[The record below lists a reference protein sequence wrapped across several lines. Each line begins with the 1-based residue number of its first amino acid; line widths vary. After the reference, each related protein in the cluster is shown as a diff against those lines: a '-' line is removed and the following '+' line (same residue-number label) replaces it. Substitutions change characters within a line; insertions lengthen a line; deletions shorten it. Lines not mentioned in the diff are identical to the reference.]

1 MPHTVATLQRQKN
14 QRQRMRPGLF
24 LVIAMLLL
32 IVWAGSFL
40 MLHMASVLIHL
51 LLLLSVLFLGGHLVR
66 DTSLN

>member
-1 MPHTVATLQRQKN
+1 
-14 QRQRMRPGLF
+14 MRPGLF